1 MQQILHCWRFLDL
14 QHARIVRLYVLV
26 VDCSFGYQY
35 LTFKKLVGQLFETE
49 KQMRKRT
56 IEGFVRKCQL
66 ALTVFTANFDSKA
79 INIIYTDK
87 KLYNYEQHINCGH

>member
-1 MQQILHCWRFLDL
+1 MACNKYCIVGDFLDL

-35 LTFKKLVGQLFETE
+35 LTFKKPVGQLFETK

-56 IEGFVRKCQL
+56 IEGFVLK
-66 ALTVFTANFDSKA
+66 VSVSFDSV
-79 INIIYTDK
+79 Y
-87 KLYNYEQHINCGH
+87 C